1 MEKFFIVT
9 NEQFLK
15 EIDDFK
21 ENERIRNDFI
31 KEFFEEHGIYGSA
44 YYIRGDGCVNVPFK
58 DYEKKNI
65 NLYIGKSEENTEKFG
80 KQLKKPVRFD
90 DGYYL
95 YAFRKDS
102 SILKEFQQAC
112 VDKGIVINNHWHRE
126 GDYFNELRMGGYSV
140 TRFSFDGKYYLHMET
155 QKNGIT
161 PRYDGFEE
169 IKGSE
174 FYIAFEKRKELD
186 KTVETPQ
193 S

>member
-15 EIDDFK
+15 EIDDFR
-21 ENERIRNDFI
+21 ENERIRKDFI
-31 KEFFEEHGIYGSA
+31 KEFFEKHGIFGTV
-44 YYIRGDGCVNVPFK
+44 YYINGNGSINAPFEE
-58 DYEKKNI
+58 YQKKNI
-65 NLYIGKSEENTEKFG
+65 NLYIGKSDENTEKFG

-102 SILKEFQQAC
+102 RILKEFQQAC
-112 VDKGIVINNHWHRE
+112 VDKGIVINSHWHRE
-126 GDYFNELRMGGYSV
+126 GDYFKELHMGGYSV
-140 TRFSFDGKYYLHMET
+140 TRFEIDGKFYLRIET

-161 PRYDGFEE
+161 PEYEGFEE

-174 FYIAFEKRKELD
+174 YFLAAEKFEREGK
-186 KTVETPQ
+186 